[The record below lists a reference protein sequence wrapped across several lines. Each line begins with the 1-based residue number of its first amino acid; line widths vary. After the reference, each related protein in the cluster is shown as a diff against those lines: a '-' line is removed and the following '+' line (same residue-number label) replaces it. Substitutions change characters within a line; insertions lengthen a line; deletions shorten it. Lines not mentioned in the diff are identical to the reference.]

1 MALTETNSFYGI
13 ILIMGHV
20 ARQSLFLAS
29 NDKFILRDTVI
40 PEAKKKSYLRQ
51 IGTIFSGS
59 FAPFVK
65 FEVE

>member
-1 MALTETNSFYGI
+1 
-13 ILIMGHV
+13 MGHV
-20 ARQSLFLAS
+20 ARQPFFLTS
-29 NDKFILRDTVI
+29 NDKFILRDTAI
-40 PEAKKKSYLRQ
+40 PKAKKKSYLRL

>member
-1 MALTETNSFYGI
+1 
-13 ILIMGHV
+13 MGHV